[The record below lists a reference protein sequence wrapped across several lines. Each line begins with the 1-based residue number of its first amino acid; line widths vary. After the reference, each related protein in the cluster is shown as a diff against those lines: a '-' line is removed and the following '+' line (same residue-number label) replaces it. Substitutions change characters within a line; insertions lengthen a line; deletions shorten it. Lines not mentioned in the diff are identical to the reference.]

1 MFIAACCK
9 RKTRLEQP
17 KYLSIGYWLYKWR
30 VPHFCWEIQFSSLR
44 ACSLC
49 GYRQGFHT
57 AQQQRRIYGA
67 VCVVWSYLG
76 ANWCIS
82 VLYIRMGVLLAVL
95 DSRVVGLWGVLLSLC
110 SWNIFVTIMCDQ
122 TKSILTILLF
132 LKKEY
137 TGRKCTKIAIAALR
151 NERALAFFLLFGIF
165 HIFFHWECVTFI
177 IKNQRLKRG

>member
-122 TKSILTILLF
+122 NKINTDNFTFFKKGVYWEEMYKNRNSGSPEREGCCLLF
-132 LKKEY
+132 TLWY
-137 TGRKCTKIAIAALR
+137 FPHFLSLR
-151 NERALAFFLLFGIF
+151 MRNFY
-165 HIFFHWECVTFI
+165 H
-177 IKNQRLKRG
+177 